1 MEIVDSRTLQAGR
14 IDGNHEELSNDRET
28 LARNLCMIAYVVDIV
43 PGYGVDDIPGL
54 AWSLSERREGVGNY
68 SDFHALYNLP
78 GHLQNPVQTGLG
90 DILPLVYLNYLL
102 SGSPDHLGY

>member
-1 MEIVDSRTLQAGR
+1 MFRARFTDAFPRSLANFGPQ
-14 IDGNHEELSNDRET
+14 ELERD
-28 LARNLCMIAYVVDIV
+28 VVDIV